1 LGHVGI
7 VGGLDG
13 VELPLLL
20 QIDLLLRHLKLLL
33 VLRIVSE
40 ANAEAFL
47 CEHAIVLRGIHVL
60 LRILE
65 DGGEL
70 DVCCIPRFL
79 LGLSVLQVGVSISFG
94 GYLVLLSE
102 LYFEILLIYLVVHFC
117 KIKRKN

>member
-33 VLRIVSE
+33 VLRIVSK

-94 GYLVLLSE
+94 GCLVLLSE